1 MTPTSG
7 RRLQWRRPTALMIAF
22 GLVLAACTSE
32 PIGRAP
38 PAGPEPSPS
47 ATAAPTAPSLPVVV
61 GEGAHRSYLDGM
73 ELAADQVGVSLDVR
87 PPADPLDA
95 LRQVLTGGPPAVF
108 VVGSAHAVIDARP
121 EIEAA
126 GIPVILVGGDLYT
139 DRNLFRYAFQTS
151 IPHRWQV
158 RILARYLVVDRGHD
172 SIAVL
177 ADAALG
183 AEALAEEG
191 ASPAESI
198 DGADAVLALSPVRR
212 VRDGA
217 QLAAVND
224 AVFNRSMPTGAVLCL
239 PYTWAGWA
247 DMIPRVHRFRERFE
261 AAYGHPPVG
270 FEQEGYDAV
279 LAVAEALRRTGGPGG
294 EVLVRELE
302 SFRDETYSSVPIRL
316 GPDDHV
322 LAEESQL
329 GVFAVTDRPLP
340 PGEAQGKVP
349 WRPIMRSFTTNG
361 ERVNLLDRDKKVFF
375 PSWHRRKPSPNYW
388 KSRFGIV
395 TRSHEDPLH

>member
-1 MTPTSG
+1 M
-7 RRLQWRRPTALMIAF
+7 
-22 GLVLAACTSE
+22 
-32 PIGRAP
+32 
-38 PAGPEPSPS
+38 
-47 ATAAPTAPSLPVVV
+47 
-61 GEGAHRSYLDGM
+61 
-73 ELAADQVGVSLDVR
+73 
-87 PPADPLDA
+87 
-95 LRQVLTGGPPAVF
+95 F

-126 GIPVILVGGDLYT
+126 GMPVILVGGDLYT

-158 RILARYLVVDRGHD
+158 RILARYLVVDRSHD

-279 LAVAEALRRTGGPGG
+279 MAVAEALRRTEGPGG
-294 EVLVRELE
+294 EALVRELE

-329 GVFAVTDRPLP
+329 GVFAVTDRPLS
-340 PGEAQGKVP
+340 PGEAQGAVP
-349 WRPIMRSFTTNG
+349 WRPVMRSFTTNG